1 MIPEQELPLEL
12 SEFDSVDAAYPAELS
27 RCEEALLGGLPV
39 LVECDKE
46 LTPYFYKSVRD
57 RLKNTGRTCLYLD
70 GRASADRAG
79 AMQTGIVS
87 AMVNELR
94 EAVRGSVEQALIV
107 LPHLDLLTTSSGG
120 LTTEAKEVIALMY
133 ENPTILWLAFKD
145 HSFSV
150 PQVIENLFPHRET
163 IIGIARDRLQYLV
176 TQRECRK
183 FGRGLDLFKLYKYV
197 SGINSVRLRRLLSSL
212 QGEDYPQ
219 DPSPAYQQLRR
230 ATLVGQLSIPEV
242 DLYKG
247 IGGYHKVKRRLDNE
261 ILKLLQAKDRQEE
274 ASQVDHIESLIPRGM
289 IFWGPP
295 GTGKTLFAKAMASF
309 IGAAVIVV
317 SGPELKSRWVGESEE
332 QIRQLFVQARTSA
345 PCIIIFDE
353 LDSFATAR
361 GTYTGSG
368 VEHSMVNQLLT
379 ELDGFRDNEMVF
391 VVGTTNFVESLDP
404 ALLRPGRF
412 EFHLHI
418 PFPAADDR
426 REIFAIYDQKFAL
439 QMSERALDYAVKR
452 TEDRVEGADTLYTG
466 DHIQALCRSLARLR
480 LREQRTDATEVE
492 DVERA
497 MTEYLDRPELTTQEE
512 KVVATH
518 ECGHAICALH
528 CKHAPPI
535 DRISILGDLA
545 GSLGFVKYSDPANKY
560 VVTEGSLLDSICVLY
575 GGREAEALLLDDISV
590 GAAQDI
596 ETATGI
602 ARALVEEYGLG
613 PSSIAVRS
621 YTRYP
626 DSGPERPALSEH
638 SRALLDE
645 AVQSILE
652 MQRQRAHQIIRDH
665 QQELLALREIL
676 LEKKVIDCQLLQQVA
691 VGNPGRPAAGAAG
704 TQAAGVTATEE
715 AHGES

>member
-1 MIPEQELPLEL
+1 MIPEQQLPLEL
-12 SEFDSVDAAYPAELS
+12 SEFDSVDAAYPAELT

-46 LTPYFYKSVRD
+46 LAPYFYKSIRD
-57 RLKNTGRTCLYLD
+57 RLKAAGRTCLYLD
-70 GRASADRAG
+70 GRASAGAAG
-79 AMQTGIVS
+79 AMQTGIVN

-94 EAVRGSVEQALIV
+94 DAVRGSVEQALIV

-133 ENPTILWLAFKD
+133 ENPTVLWLAFKD

-150 PQVIENLFPHRET
+150 PRVIENLFPHRET
-163 IIGIARDRLQYLV
+163 IIGISRDRLQYLV
-176 TQRECRK
+176 TRRECRK
-183 FGRGLDLFKLYKYV
+183 FGKGLDLFKLYKYV

-219 DPSPAYQQLRR
+219 DPTPAYRQLRR

-242 DLYKG
+242 DLYRG
-247 IGGYHKVKRRLDNE
+247 IGGYHKVKQRLDNE
-261 ILKLLQAKDRQEE
+261 ILKLLRAKDGLDDARQIN
-274 ASQVDHIESLIPRGM
+274 DIESLIPKGM

-332 QIRQLFVQARTSA
+332 QIRQLFIQARTSA
-345 PCIIIFDE
+345 PCLIIFDE

-418 PFPAADDR
+418 PFPDADDR
-426 REIFAIYDQKFAL
+426 REIFSIYDRKFSL
-439 QMSERALDYAVKR
+439 RMSERAIDYAVKR
-452 TEDRVEGADTLYTG
+452 TADRVEGTETLYTG
-466 DHIQALCRSLARLR
+466 DHIQALCRSLARHR
-480 LREQRTDATEVE
+480 LREQRTDATEIE
-492 DVERA
+492 DIERA
-497 MTEYLDRPELTTQEE
+497 LTEYLDRPELTAEEE

-535 DRISILGDLA
+535 ERISILGDLS
-545 GSLGFVKYSDPANKY
+545 GSLGFVRYSDPAQRY

-575 GGREAEALLLDDISV
+575 GGREAEALLLDDVSI

-613 PSSIAVRS
+613 PSSVAVRS
-621 YTRYP
+621 YTGGAEQ
-626 DSGPERPALSEH
+626 GPERPALSEH

-652 MQRQRAHQIIRDH
+652 MQRQRAHQIVREH
-665 QQELLALREIL
+665 QQELLVLRDRL
-676 LEKKVIDCQLLQQVA
+676 LEKKVIDRRLLNEITVSKSDRSVDAA
-691 VGNPGRPAAGAAG
+691 VVGHCEKTVEG
-704 TQAAGVTATEE
+704 EE
-715 AHGES
+715 VHGQS